1 MIEPV
6 SFQIEFGK
14 FNTDIKKISFP
25 PGIHV
30 IYGESGTGKS
40 SFIKKMAGMEIDTI
54 ENFKISKLSFPEK
67 FQIVFK
73 IQTIRSLAELY
84 KESWH
89 LLLSAMVLT
98 LIRSGIGSMSI
109 NKAFHQRSV

>member
-1 MIEPV
+1 MLSTKIWVLLQELSEALFVIEPV

-54 ENFKISKLSFPEK
+54 CL
-67 FQIVFK
+67 
-73 IQTIRSLAELY
+73 LY
-84 KESWH
+84 TSP
-89 LLLSAMVLT
+89 SP
-98 LIRSGIGSMSI
+98 RDRG
-109 NKAFHQRSV
+109 

>member
-14 FNTDIKKISFP
+14 FNTDVKKISFP

-30 IYGESGTGKS
+30 IYGESGTGES
-40 SFIKKMAGMEIDTI
+40 SFIKKLAGMEIDTI

-67 FQIVFK
+67 FQIVFQDPDNQ
-73 IQTIRSLAELY
+73 IVAELY
-84 KESWH
+84 KESWR
-89 LLLSAMVLT
+89 LLLSAMVLI
-98 LIRSGIGSMSI
+98 LIR
-109 NKAFHQRSV
+109 